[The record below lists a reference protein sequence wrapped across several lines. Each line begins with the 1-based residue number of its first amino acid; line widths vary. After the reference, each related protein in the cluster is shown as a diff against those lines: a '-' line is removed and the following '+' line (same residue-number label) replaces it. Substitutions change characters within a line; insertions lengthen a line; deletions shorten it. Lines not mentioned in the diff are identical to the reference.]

1 MYYIFFS
8 VNLLMSVLDTMICRD
23 REEKERRDGQQGAQ
37 MEPLVCFYLL
47 YLYTYV
53 YMYVLQPPLGGVL
66 IYLSLQYNV
75 M

>member
-1 MYYIFFS
+1 
-8 VNLLMSVLDTMICRD
+8 MSVLDTMICQD
-23 REEKERRDGQQGAQ
+23 RKEKERRDGQQGAR